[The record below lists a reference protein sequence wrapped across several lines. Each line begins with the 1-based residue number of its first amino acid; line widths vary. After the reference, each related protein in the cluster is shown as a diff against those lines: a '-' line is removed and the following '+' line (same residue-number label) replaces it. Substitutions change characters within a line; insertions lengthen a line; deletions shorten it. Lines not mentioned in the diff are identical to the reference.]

1 MCVSN
6 VSHCHS
12 QVLNRMLPRVIN
24 CLIHSTSIQ
33 HLGGLK
39 DIHGSP
45 PTGEDNQS
53 DILESI
59 DTAQRQGR
67 LPWVTHDYDK
77 CVLNVSRYGVKATD
91 EQRKVGWIRVTMET
105 VVL

>member
-1 MCVSN
+1 MVP
-6 VSHCHS
+6 H
-12 QVLNRMLPRVIN
+12 VLSPTASFTQL
-24 CLIHSTSIQ
+24 LLQ

-39 DIHGSP
+39 DIHGTP

-77 CVLNVSRYGVKATD
+77 CVLNISRYGVKATD
-91 EQRKVGWIRVTMET
+91 EQRKVGWITVAMDT
-105 VVL
+105 VVMLNVCDIKF

>member
-1 MCVSN
+1 
-6 VSHCHS
+6 
-12 QVLNRMLPRVIN
+12 MLPRVVIN

-91 EQRKVGWIRVTMET
+91 EQRKVGWIRVAMDT